1 MIARNRDFIIVA
13 FPFAGVA
20 ELADARD
27 SKSRSVMSV
36 GSIPTA
42 GIFFDHTQNCFAIAV
57 CNKDGM
63 EFSSY
68 RTSRLESECASF
80 FIRNIRHYLR
90 LEILLGSLA
99 TGF

>member
-1 MIARNRDFIIVA
+1 MIARNRDFITFK

-42 GIFFDHTQNCFAIAV
+42 GSSFDINPQKPISKGSA
-57 CNKDGM
+57 G
-63 EFSSY
+63 FSC
-68 RTSRLESECASF
+68 LDFVGLVVPC
-80 FIRNIRHYLR
+80 LDK
-90 LEILLGSLA
+90 
-99 TGF
+99 